1 MKDVFHFV
9 HKPHNLRNDL
19 TLPRQRNCRV
29 YFGAERIP
37 SLAPEI
43 WELVPCNIVNAKSI
57 DIFFKKNSGQQ
68 MNVLAD
74 FPKRTLANVDFV

>member
-9 HKPHNLRNDL
+9 HKPHNLRNDS
-19 TLPRQRNCRV
+19 TLPRQRN
-29 YFGAERIP
+29 FGVERIP

-43 WELVPCNIVNAKSI
+43 WELVPCNIVNAKLI

-74 FPKRTLANVDFV
+74 FPKRTLANVGFV